1 MQELQDVSLQQNA
14 LLGELSAIED
24 ELDGMLPQLA
34 GRTTPGQNDSRRLKQ
49 VLRNPD
55 LYETGSSRE
64 QVFSKA
70 LDLENN
76 IRELDESLTQ
86 VHGQMQQSEKSHA
99 HAADI
104 YVLSGDEE
112 KKKKVANMETTLENF
127 YSCLKWIEN
136 ATADLSF

>member
-1 MQELQDVSLQQNA
+1 MQQNA
-14 LLGELSAIED
+14 LLQELSAIED

-34 GRTTPGQNDSRRLKQ
+34 GRTTPGQNDRRRLKQ

-76 IRELDESLTQ
+76 IRELDESL
-86 VHGQMQQSEKSHA
+86 
-99 HAADI
+99 
-104 YVLSGDEE
+104 
-112 KKKKVANMETTLENF
+112 
-127 YSCLKWIEN
+127 
-136 ATADLSF
+136 